1 MGKGSIGNKSGYKTR
16 KGYYI
21 SSDYDEKFGGKF
33 SLFLEPLNGNDG
45 ELFFYVMKHENGKFE
60 VTGEGYYV
68 ISAI

>member
-33 SLFLEPLNGNDG
+33 SLFLEPLNG
-45 ELFFYVMKHENGKFE
+45 
-60 VTGEGYYV
+60 
-68 ISAI
+68 